1 LRLNKSIQLLSFK
14 SQANENNSTH
24 ERKRTMITVTYR
36 VFEKDLNRTF
46 ENTKVVQSMA
56 DFRLFAYSLYSGNW
70 EIVSV
75 SE

>member
-1 LRLNKSIQLLSFK
+1 MTTTNPITKG
-14 SQANENNSTH
+14 E
-24 ERKRTMITVTYR
+24 TMLTVTYR

-46 ENTKVVQSMA
+46 ENVKTVRTMA
-56 DFRLFAYSLYSGNW
+56 DFRLFACSLYSGNW

>member
-1 LRLNKSIQLLSFK
+1 MSDNTTATKGD
-14 SQANENNSTH
+14 
-24 ERKRTMITVTYR
+24 TMLTVTYR

-46 ENTKVVQSMA
+46 ENVKTVQTMA
-56 DFRLFAYSLYSGNW
+56 DFRLFACSLYSGNW

>member
-1 LRLNKSIQLLSFK
+1 ML
-14 SQANENNSTH
+14 
-24 ERKRTMITVTYR
+24 TVTYR

-46 ENTKVVQSMA
+46 ENVKTVRTME
-56 DFRLFAYSLYSGNW
+56 DFRLFAYAMHSGNW

>member
-1 LRLNKSIQLLSFK
+1 
-14 SQANENNSTH
+14 
-24 ERKRTMITVTYR
+24 MITVTYR

>member
-1 LRLNKSIQLLSFK
+1 ML
-14 SQANENNSTH
+14 
-24 ERKRTMITVTYR
+24 TVTYR
-36 VFEKDLNRTF
+36 AFEKDLNREFT
-46 ENTKVVQSMA
+46 NTKSVRTME

>member
-1 LRLNKSIQLLSFK
+1 MNNPIQLLSFK
-14 SQANENNSTH
+14 SQANENNSTQKG
-24 ERKRTMITVTYR
+24 ETMITVTYR